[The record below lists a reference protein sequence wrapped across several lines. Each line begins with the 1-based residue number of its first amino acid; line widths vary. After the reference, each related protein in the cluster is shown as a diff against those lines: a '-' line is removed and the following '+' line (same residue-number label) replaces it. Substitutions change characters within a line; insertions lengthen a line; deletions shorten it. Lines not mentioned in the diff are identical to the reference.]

1 MSGNCAPTY
10 NFYNCCD
17 PNAGSG
23 AGKAHK
29 FIWGTD
35 STPTNTQDM
44 AGLPPDA
51 LLSSGTMLNIP
62 PDKRNFLNLAP
73 LPVPADLLSIYVM
86 RFAHRVPSVPDIPPA
101 YTAPVDFDLV
111 VMDLMG
117 NVLRTIST
125 AVIDYRILLHKVW
138 TAIPL
143 TGTTAHL
150 SIQPGEIV
158 AARVIFGAP
167 SPSVQLSFQLTGVGQ
182 II

>member
-1 MSGNCAPTY
+1 MTGNCAPTY

-17 PNAGSG
+17 PNGGS
-23 AGKAHK
+23 AHKFHK

-44 AGLPPDA
+44 AGVPPDA
-51 LLSSGTMLNIP
+51 LVSSGTNLNIP

-73 LPVPADLLSIYVM
+73 LPVPADLLSIHVM
-86 RFAHRVPSVPDIPPA
+86 RFTHRVPSAPDIPPA
-101 YTAPVDFDLV
+101 YTAPIDFDLV

-125 AVIDYRILLHKVW
+125 AVVDYRIFLHKVW
-138 TAIPL
+138 AAIPL
-143 TGTTAHL
+143 TANTAHL

-158 AARVIFGAP
+158 AARVLFGAAD
-167 SPSVQLSFQLTGVGQ
+167 PSVRLSFQLTGVGQ
-182 II
+182 LI